1 MENRYSVH
9 PEQVKRFTT
18 EELRSHF
25 LMESLFTENE
35 LTMFY
40 SHEDRVV
47 IGGAAPVKANIKLD
61 AGDFLKTE
69 FFLERREIGII
80 NVGKPGVVKVGD
92 EEYVLQ
98 TKDFLYIGMGHRDV
112 SFSNLNG
119 ETAKFYFVSAGA
131 HQQYPTQKAA
141 ISELTPAHL
150 GGETASNVRDLY
162 KVIHNDGI
170 KSCQLMMGIT
180 VLEKNNNW
188 NTMPAHVHDRRMEA
202 YLYLDLNEDAKV
214 FHFMGEPDETRHLV
228 VGNEQ
233 AVLSP
238 AWSIHSGAGTSNYS
252 FVWAMAG
259 ENYTFTDMDLVP
271 MNGLK

>member
-1 MENRYSVH
+1 
-9 PEQVKRFTT
+9 
-18 EELRSHF
+18 LG
-25 LMESLFTENE
+25 
-35 LTMFY
+35 
-40 SHEDRVV
+40 D
-47 IGGAAPVKANIKLD
+47 D
-61 AGDFLKTE
+61 A
-69 FFLERREIGII
+69 
-80 NVGKPGVVKVGD
+80 
-92 EEYVLQ
+92 
-98 TKDFLYIGMGHRDV
+98 
-112 SFSNLNG
+112 
-119 ETAKFYFVSAGA
+119 
-131 HQQYPTQKAA
+131 
-141 ISELTPAHL
+141 
-150 GGETASNVRDLY
+150 ASNVRDLY